1 MPRPQPRPPGAHS
14 TPPRDWGYIR
24 CVTAALTDAQLVQRC
39 RAGDEAAW
47 NELVER
53 FSRYVYAIC
62 IQGFRLREQDA
73 EDVFQEVFTRVYSK
87 LDTLRDDSALRP
99 WIAQLTRR
107 LCLDTISS
115 GSREQPT
122 DEVTAPGREQT
133 LDEID
138 DAFAVREAMTSLPD
152 SCQEVLDRFFA
163 RDESYRTISAELA
176 IPAGT
181 IASRISRCL
190 AQLRQRLEG
199 RNDGDS
205 ASSE

>member
-1 MPRPQPRPPGAHS
+1 MSIMATS
-14 TPPRDWGYIR
+14 
-24 CVTAALTDAQLVQRC
+24 LTDAQLVQRC
-39 RAGDEAAW
+39 RLGDPEAW

-53 FSRYVYAIC
+53 FSRYVFAIAV
-62 IQGFRLREQDA
+62 QGFHLDQEDA
-73 EDVFQEVFTRVYSK
+73 EDVFQEVFARVYTR
-87 LDTLRDDSALRP
+87 LDTLRDDNALRP

-107 LCLDTISS
+107 LCLDALAA
-115 GSREQPT
+115 GGREQPV
-122 DEVTAPGREQT
+122 EELPESRREPALED
-133 LDEID
+133 LDE
-138 DAFAVREAMTSLPD
+138 AFAVREAMAGLSE

-190 AQLRQRLEG
+190 VQLRQRLEG
-199 RNDGDS
+199 RNDADS